1 MKYRYLMFGY
11 DYFYPSGGMQ
21 DIYEKT
27 DDEDLIKELIELWKV
42 EPDHDI
48 IQVYDTELD
57 EVVYLGQGNIDYDI
71 NHDNFH
77 SEDIYELGSWVGE
90 PIKEGEWNYY
100 KK

>member
-1 MKYRYLMFGY
+1 MKYRYLVFAY
-11 DYFYPSGGMQ
+11 DWYYPSGGMQ

-27 DDEDLIKELIELWKV
+27 DDKDLIKELIESWKV

-57 EVVYLGQGNIDYDI
+57 EVVYQGEGNTHYDI
-71 NHDNFH
+71 NFNKFH
-77 SEDIYELGSWVGE
+77 IEDIYERGSWIGK

>member
-1 MKYRYLMFGY
+1 MLFRSINLSFTEV
-11 DYFYPSGGMQ
+11 DNF
-21 DIYEKT
+21 
-27 DDEDLIKELIELWKV
+27 
-42 EPDHDI
+42 I

-57 EVVYLGQGNIDYDI
+57 EVVYLGEGKIDYDI

-90 PIKEGEWNYY
+90 PIKEGEWNNY

>member
-11 DYFYPSGGMQ
+11 DWCYPNGGMQ

-27 DDEDLIKELIELWKV
+27 DDEDLIKGLIDLWKV

-48 IQVYDTELD
+48 IQVYDTKLD
-57 EVVYLGQGNIDYDI
+57 EVVYLGEGKTDYDI
-71 NHDNFH
+71 NHDKFH
-77 SEDIYELGSWVGE
+77 SDDIYELGSWIGE
-90 PIKEGEWNYY
+90 PIMEGEWNWY

>member
-11 DYFYPSGGMQ
+11 DWYYPAGGMQ

-48 IQVYDTELD
+48 IQV
-57 EVVYLGQGNIDYDI
+57 
-71 NHDNFH
+71 
-77 SEDIYELGSWVGE
+77 
-90 PIKEGEWNYY
+90 
-100 KK
+100 